1 MTQHIRQL
9 IADKAD
15 GKITKK
21 EKTGPEEKK
30 KTGSQGKI
38 AKAMKSQPKR
48 VIKTAP
54 KHPAGGANKVTSSLR
69 AAMPFPGKPK
79 AEQEAME
86 YKDFKVYTDVLAG
99 TWRVKRVGQRK
110 DRSASFKV
118 DPEGAWAKV
127 LKILAG
133 EQ

>member
-1 MTQHIRQL
+1 MTQHIQKL
-9 IADKAD
+9 FVDKAD
-15 GKITKK
+15 GKKTEK
-21 EKTGPEEKK
+21 EKTGPKEKK
-30 KTGSQGKI
+30 KKGKI

-79 AEQEAME
+79 AEQEAMN

-99 TWRVKRVGQRK
+99 TWRVKQVGQRK